1 MSGFGD
7 GALPMGLLFFAG
19 LVFGLVRRKTGHR
32 LARKQYPEL
41 ATRLGLTYRPSPYQ
55 SGVGTLSG
63 EYRGFSVIVD
73 PDEQRRIRLRF
84 EGSPKVDLRNY
95 EKEGRPPHDM
105 RMVFSRD
112 KKFDAF
118 FKTRWAGEA
127 ERARLEA
134 LERPGEL
141 LAPFRLV
148 RELKELNV
156 TAVGVSCV
164 FDYGSP
170 PFIPR
175 DVIEHLLPAMVELAR
190 VFERPEERAFDAD
203 GGAPHD
209 EGRAPHDGDTAS
221 RGTGPNDG
229 ANEASSSR

>member
-7 GALPMGLLFFAG
+7 GALPMGLIFFAG
-19 LVFGLVRRKTGHR
+19 LVFSLLRRKTGHH

-41 ATRLGLTYRPSPYQ
+41 AARLGLAYKPSSYR

-63 EYRGFSVIVD
+63 TYRGFAVVVD
-73 PDEQRRIRLRF
+73 PDEQRRIRVRF

-105 RMVFSRD
+105 RTVFSRD

-127 ERARLEA
+127 ERTLLEA
-134 LERPGEL
+134 LDHPAAL

-164 FDYGSP
+164 FDYGNP

-175 DVIEHLLPAMVELAR
+175 DVVELLLPAMVELAR
-190 VFERPEERAFDAD
+190 LFEPARPV
-203 GGAPHD
+203 G
-209 EGRAPHDGDTAS
+209 
-221 RGTGPNDG
+221 
-229 ANEASSSR
+229 